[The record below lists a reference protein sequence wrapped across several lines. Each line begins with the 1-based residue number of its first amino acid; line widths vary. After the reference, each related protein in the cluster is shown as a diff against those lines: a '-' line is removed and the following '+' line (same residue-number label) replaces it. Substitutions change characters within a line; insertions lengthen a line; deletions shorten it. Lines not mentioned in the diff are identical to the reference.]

1 MLFTF
6 PSRYWFTIG
15 HQVVFS
21 LGGWAPQIPTG
32 FHVSRRTWEFERKA
46 LEFRV
51 RGSHPLWPGFPSSS
65 TSPTLCN
72 FLGLCTSPSSI
83 PQPRPGNACRLHTGR
98 FGLFPVRSP
107 LLRESRLIS
116 TPAGTEM
123 FQFPAFA
130 SYDDGCLGH
139 RVAPFGNLRIIRSR
153 TAPRSLSQFATSF
166 VAS

>member
-46 LEFRV
+46 LKFRV
-51 RGSHPLWPGFPSSS
+51 RGCHPLWPGFPSSS

-130 SYDDGCLGH
+130 SYDDGCLDH